1 MYNPLRICLLMFLLT
16 LLSGAQSTPSAK
28 KQNSKTP
35 SQSKNEKQKSTSN
48 SNTETFKVTSPVRIL
63 HEELGADFTKEPY
76 THGVID
82 YKSTAAG
89 ELDVNALF
97 NALKITRDND
107 ATLHRVTI
115 IHIIRWNDSDH
126 TGVDFQKWYVYD
138 PYLPNYNSYLT
149 SRKSLFEG
157 QNISGRKNYRSIYI
171 HLNKQFVEPTFDST
185 THQAN
190 YEDESIKA
198 TCLPDANGIL
208 PITRD
213 ANGNPLPPPT
223 DCLKH
228 AVSYTIAIT
237 KQQSQFMQDLKTV
250 LSIVSPAAAVGGAE
264 RITPPK
270 VTGYWSMSE
279 FTSQYDDS
287 SLTITPSMNSTQP
300 TQGNV
305 ASPSGQDTASKQLSP
320 TTYTNQKPSYVGL
333 SFAVPVTSYKSVT
346 YNSSNGTLAPTS
358 ITQQNIYVNFD
369 LYLPRAQPGLMTLRW
384 IPHPFAGL
392 PIKGKVLQHTMAG
405 VAFGL
410 PWFEPFGGIVFDR
423 QNGSINGASQ
433 RTTFKG
439 VFGFKVSVSAVAKAL
454 KK

>member
-1 MYNPLRICLLMFLLT
+1 MFNPLRICLLMFLLT
-16 LLSGAQSTPSAK
+16 LLSGAQSIPSAE

-35 SQSKNEKQKSTSN
+35 SQSKNEKQNSTSN

-63 HEELGADFTKEPY
+63 HQELGSDFTKEPY
-76 THGVID
+76 THGAID

-97 NALKITRDND
+97 NALKITRDDD

-149 SRKSLFEG
+149 SRQSLFEG

-171 HLNKQFVEPTFDST
+171 HLNKEFVEPTFDPT
-185 THQAN
+185 THQAT

-198 TCLPDANGIL
+198 SCLPDANG
-208 PITRD
+208 T
-213 ANGNPLPPPT
+213 APPAT

-228 AVSYTIAIT
+228 PVSYTIAIS
-237 KQQSQFMQDLKTV
+237 KQQSQFIQDLKTV
-250 LSIVSPAAAVGGAE
+250 LSIVSPAAAGGAAGGAAE
-264 RITPPK
+264 RVTPPPPPK

-279 FTSQYDDS
+279 FSSQYDES
-287 SLTITPSMNSTQP
+287 TLTITPSMNSAQP
-300 TQGNV
+300 TQGNA

-320 TTYTNQKPSYVGL
+320 NTYTNQKPSYVGL

-423 QNGSINGASQ
+423 QNGSLNGASQ